1 MDIYVLDLESKEII
15 DMIDSFESC
24 IWTIQY
30 FSLNDFE
37 LVVPA
42 TDKNIDLLQKD
53 RLLCRDKDRDK
64 DTFHNVMIIEN
75 IKIVADWENGDKIT
89 VSGRGL
95 KSIVGRRVVW
105 KQTNLSGK
113 VETGIRQ
120 VVSENI
126 INPDDAAR
134 KIGNFQL
141 ADLAGIADT
150 FDIQL
155 LGESIDKWIESTCS
169 TYGIGWDV
177 FIQDKKFVFK
187 LYQGV
192 NRSYNQD
199 KNTSVVFSDEF
210 DNLLSSTYNYE
221 KAEFKNAALIGGEG
235 EGINQRSTTI
245 GDSSG
250 LQRYEAYIDGSGV
263 SSNGE
268 IITEE
273 QYYKM
278 LQDYGKDELNNVSF
292 TESFEGTVVPDGNYV
307 LNKDYFLGDIVQVIN
322 EYGISATPRI
332 IEIIESEDEN
342 GTSVVPTFSTWEV

>member
-15 DMIDSFESC
+15 DMIDSFESN
-24 IWTIQY
+24 IWAVQY
-30 FSLNDFE
+30 FSVNDFE

-53 RLLCRDKDRDK
+53 RLLCRDKDRGG
-64 DTFHNVMIIEN
+64 DTFRNVMIIEN

-95 KSIVGRRVVW
+95 KSLVGRRIVW

-126 INPDDAAR
+126 ISPDDSAR
-134 KIGNFQL
+134 KIDGFQL
-141 ADLAGIADT
+141 ADSVGISDT

-155 LGESIDKWIESTCS
+155 MGENIDEWIESTCS

-177 FIQDKKFVFK
+177 FIRGKNLIFE
-187 LYQGV
+187 LYRGV
-192 NRSYNQD
+192 DRSYGQD
-199 KNTSVVFSDEF
+199 KNTPVVFSDEF
-210 DNLLSSTYNYE
+210 DNLLSSTYTYE
-221 KAEFKNAALIGGEG
+221 KAEFKNAALVGGEG
-235 EGINQRSTTI
+235 EGVSKRSTTI

-250 LQRYEAYIDGSGV
+250 LSRYETYIDGSGV

-278 LQDYGKDELNNVSF
+278 LQDYGKDQLNNVSF
-292 TESFEGTVVPDGNYV
+292 TESFEGNVVSDGNYV
-307 LNKDYFLGDIVQVIN
+307 LNKDYFLGDIVQVTN

>member
-15 DMIDSFESC
+15 DMIDSFESN
-24 IWTIQY
+24 IWTVQY
-30 FSLNDFE
+30 FSVNDFE
-37 LVVPA
+37 LIVPA

-53 RLLCRDKDRDK
+53 RLLCRDKDRDG
-64 DTFHNVMIIEN
+64 DTFRNVMIIEN

-95 KSIVGRRVVW
+95 KSIVGRRIAW

-126 INPDDAAR
+126 ISPDDSAR
-134 KIGNFQL
+134 KIGGFQL
-141 ADLAGIADT
+141 ADPAGISDT

-155 LGESIDKWIESTCS
+155 MGENIDEWIESTCS

-177 FIQDKKFVFK
+177 FIRGKNLIFE
-187 LYQGV
+187 LYRGV
-192 NRSYNQD
+192 DRSYGQD
-199 KNTSVVFSDEF
+199 KNTPVVFSDEF
-210 DNLLSSTYNYE
+210 DNLLSSTYTYE
-221 KAEFKNAALIGGEG
+221 KAEFKNAALVGGEG
-235 EGINQRSTTI
+235 EGVSKRSTTI

-250 LQRYEAYIDGSGV
+250 LSRYETYIDGSGV

-268 IITEE
+268 IITED

-278 LQDYGKDELNNVSF
+278 LQDYGKDQLNTVSF
-292 TESFEGTVVPDGNYV
+292 TESFEGTVVSDGNYV